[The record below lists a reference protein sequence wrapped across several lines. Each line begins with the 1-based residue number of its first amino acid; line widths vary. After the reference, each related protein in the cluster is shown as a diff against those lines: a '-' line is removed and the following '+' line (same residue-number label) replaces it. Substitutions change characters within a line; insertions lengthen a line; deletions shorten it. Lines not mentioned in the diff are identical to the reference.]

1 MLSYRENSLRF
12 EFAAPIFD
20 QKNPVVYEYRL
31 NDVDQD
37 WSTASPESFN
47 EYTNLRE
54 GSYRF
59 LVRARDSWGET
70 SEEASFAFTIQ
81 PPFHRSVPAFLL
93 YALAGCGIGLL
104 ALRGHRRTLA
114 RERSI
119 NERLREVDRLKDE
132 FLAKTSHELRTP
144 LYGITGLAE
153 SLIDGAAGEVSEDL
167 GENLSVIVASGR
179 RLGHLVDDILD
190 FSKLRHGGL
199 SLDLRAVDLRS
210 LTEIVLALSRSL
222 VSTRP
227 VELRNEVPAGLPA
240 ADADENRLQQI
251 LFNLIGN
258 AIKFTEEG
266 SVTILA
272 RQEGERLVMSVR
284 DTGIGIEPSQQKRIF
299 EAFEQLDTTLERRY
313 AGTGLGLAVTSQLVA
328 MHGGALRVESE
339 PGRGSTFS
347 FDLPLADEPSP
358 SEAPADLRPAGL
370 FAEDSMVV
378 QAPFEPESSDAPV
391 ASIAR
396 LLLVDDE
403 PVNLRV
409 LSNFLAD
416 EDFALTVSSS
426 GPQALSL
433 IEEQVFDL
441 VILDV
446 MMPVM
451 SGFEVCQRIRQDH
464 PKEKLPVLMLS
475 ALERVEERVA
485 GLAHGANDYLSKPV
499 VKGELLSRVRTH
511 LELLEAHR
519 RSEEEVVSL
528 RGLLP
533 ICMTCKKVRDDGG
546 YWEDI
551 EHYISQHSEAD
562 FTHGLCP
569 SCADEAFAEL
579 DELDTSAL

>member
-31 NDVDQD
+31 DDVDQD

-378 QAPFEPESSDAPV
+378 QAPFEPEPSDAPV

-416 EDFALTVSSS
+416 ENFALTVSSS